1 MHHYSAT
8 LGPLPAGKQV
18 VLQTNIKLIE
28 YPIDGLVDDIVQA
41 LWPVVKSRY
50 RRHYHRPQLCSL
62 NQQTQM
68 AQMERRFPHA
78 EHQRTT
84 LFQHDIRRPGQQAIR
99 IAMDN
104 ALERLH

>member
-50 RRHYHRPQLCSL
+50 RRHYHRPQLCGL

-68 AQMERRFPHA
+68 AKWNGVSRTQSTSGRRSFS
-78 EHQRTT
+78 TT
-84 LFQHDIRRPGQQAIR
+84 SAARVSRPSV
-99 IAMDN
+99 
-104 ALERLH
+104 